1 MKCTLS
7 LGSCDDNDIFIF
19 PNIYTPMS
27 VISSEFLQ
35 ATQTYSKSVDFD
47 IHTEFMQ
54 ATDEF
59 IQGRSY
65 SIYQRS

>member
-1 MKCTLS
+1 
-7 LGSCDDNDIFIF
+7 
-19 PNIYTPMS
+19 MS